1 MHGRCVLDL
10 MDKHLWFMVPKL
22 PSPSCNYVKYGP
34 AVALSSSASCVEKVA
49 ATLSLPFL
57 APDLK
62 DALGQ
67 SGGGGMDL
75 GGPGPD

>member
-1 MHGRCVLDL
+1 MRGRCVLDL
-10 MDKHLWFMVPKL
+10 MDKHLWFTVPKL
-22 PSPSCNYVKYGP
+22 PSPSCNYVKYVP
-34 AVALSSSASCVEKVA
+34 AVALSSSTSCVKVA
-49 ATLSLPFL
+49 ATLSLLFL

-67 SGGGGMDL
+67 YGGGGMDL